1 MTFNELGPVPVRIEV
16 EHQPWPFCADA
27 AGATH
32 VQTFVR
38 IRDGVGTFTFSD
50 RCALVDL
57 TERRDFE
64 IETGRAVSE
73 ALAAWRRYAAI
84 QKEAK
89 R

>member
-1 MTFNELGPVPVRIEV
+1 MTFGELGPVPVRIEV
-16 EHQPWPFCADA
+16 EYQTWPYFVKPDE
-27 AGATH
+27 ATH

-38 IRDGVGTFTFSD
+38 IRDGIDTFTFLD
-50 RCALVDL
+50 RCAFVDL

-64 IETGRAVSE
+64 IETGRVVAD
-73 ALAAWRRYAAI
+73 ALAAWQRWPRP